1 MIRFALFAGLAAT
14 PALALPP
21 EGLSRGQFQ
30 STRIQNMVDR
40 ANGRGASCPP
50 TRNIDCTPLPEARQG
65 KADAEFEC
73 RFQERVGKRWL
84 AANGSLARFGGEW
97 DFNKAALRRCT
108 YK

>member
-1 MIRFALFAGLAAT
+1 MIRPLLPAMVVAA

-21 EGLSRGQFQ
+21 EGLTSRQFQ
-30 STRIQNMVDR
+30 SNRIQNMVDR

-50 TRNIDCTPLPEARQG
+50 VRNIDCTPLPEALQG
-65 KADAEFEC
+65 KADAEFAC